1 MRPSYLDDDI
11 MTLEKKSYFCYHC
24 REKVFLNKY
33 QVISASTSFSGGI
46 RCGELGGVMHGK
58 DPQNLEEDNEFED
71 ENGELLRLAIPRRTY
86 TESHMK

>member
-1 MRPSYLDDDI
+1 MKLMIFWR
-11 MTLEKKSYFCYHC
+11 T
-24 REKVFLNKY
+24 KY
-33 QVISASTSFSGGI
+33 AVTSSFSGGI

>member
-1 MRPSYLDDDI
+1 
-11 MTLEKKSYFCYHC
+11 MTLEKKTNFCYHC

-33 QVISASTSFSGGI
+33 HVISAFRTSFSGGI

-58 DPQNLEEDNEFED
+58 DAQNLEYDNEFED